1 MFFQS
6 DRIFSGLISAVGSC
20 SLMVRQVFIIFTLF
34 IIGFSHPLLAAEDN
48 NPYKNASNE
57 QIKEAEAYFNYCA
70 KDKAM
75 SAEKDCECASAAYLD
90 ARIALGVN
98 ATKREIAKKIRYRCL
113 KLTANTPKKL
123 PLDTTGSG
131 GENSKT
137 IKEAS
142 DAQIKEAQSIFL
154 ECSENPHMSRYHDC
168 ECMAA
173 SFFDLR
179 LEKGPIPR
187 KDLILMELKDK
198 CKNPVDS
205 VGAEYTA
212 CMQDASVDNTG
223 FERPDYCECYAN
235 RWVQLFKNHKGDLTL
250 HANIFF
256 KSDAQIYCNANAGIL
271 AEKKRKK
278 EEAESGENEVQ

>member
-1 MFFQS
+1 
-6 DRIFSGLISAVGSC
+6 
-20 SLMVRQVFIIFTLF
+20 MVRQVLIILCLFMIIFAQ
-34 IIGFSHPLLAAEDN
+34 PLLAAEDD
-48 NPYKNASNE
+48 NPYKNASIE
-57 QIKEAEAYFNYCA
+57 QLKEAESYFNYCT

-98 ATKREIAKKIRYRCL
+98 ASKREIAKKIRYRCL
-113 KLTANTPKKL
+113 KLTANSPKKL
-123 PLDTTGSG
+123 PLDTKENG
-131 GENSKT
+131 GENNKT

-154 ECSENPHMSRYHDC
+154 ECKENPLMSRYHDC

-173 SFFDLR
+173 TFFDLR

-187 KDLILMELKDK
+187 KDTIMMEMKNK

-212 CMQDASVDNTG
+212 CMQDSSVDNTG

-235 RWVQLFKNHKGDLTL
+235 RWVQLFNNHQGELSL

-278 EEAESGENEVQ
+278 EEAEAVEQEANQ